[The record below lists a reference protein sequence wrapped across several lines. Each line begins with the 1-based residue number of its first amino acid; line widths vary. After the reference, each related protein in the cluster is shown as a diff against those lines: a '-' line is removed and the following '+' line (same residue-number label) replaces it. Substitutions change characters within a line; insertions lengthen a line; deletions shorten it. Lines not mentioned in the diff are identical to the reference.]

1 MSKETQETKKE
12 KVVETAKVA
21 QATQET
27 VQEPVVYVGPKVAG
41 LKVNTTYIKGIPKA
55 ADDAI
60 KENPLLK
67 KMFVKV
73 SEIAEAKKQLS
84 QENSALSIVY
94 RKIEEQMKKQ

>member
-12 KVVETAKVA
+12 KVVETAKAAQVA
-21 QATQET
+21 QET

-41 LKVNTTYIKGIPKA
+41 LKRNTTYIKGIPKA
-55 ADDAI
+55 ADEAI
-60 KENPLLK
+60 KENPLIK

-94 RKIEEQMKKQ
+94 RKIEEQLKKQ